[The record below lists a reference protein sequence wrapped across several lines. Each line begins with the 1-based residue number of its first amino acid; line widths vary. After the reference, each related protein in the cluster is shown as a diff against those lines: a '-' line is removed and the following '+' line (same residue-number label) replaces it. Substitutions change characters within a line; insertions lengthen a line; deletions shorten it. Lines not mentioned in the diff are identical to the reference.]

1 VAYERVEGSAISAS
15 LMAMS
20 VSSLATLCSYRPG
33 TGRGRHYP
41 ARGYDHAPQDAFHE
55 FYLKEV
61 DHE

>member
-1 VAYERVEGSAISAS
+1 MAYERVEGSAISAS

-33 TGRGRHYP
+33 TWRHYP